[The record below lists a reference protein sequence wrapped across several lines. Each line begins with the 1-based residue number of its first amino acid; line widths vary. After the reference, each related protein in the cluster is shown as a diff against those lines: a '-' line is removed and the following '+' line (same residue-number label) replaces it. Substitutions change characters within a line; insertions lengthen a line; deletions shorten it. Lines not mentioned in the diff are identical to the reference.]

1 MKAKGLSDPDAD
13 LTTIVVI
20 GFADEAVAGGAPT
33 GNQLLV
39 ELGLRG
45 DQTTELTVGG
55 LDEDGGI
62 MLRVGLGIADKEAQ
76 LVVFHLVGLGER
88 IVEIVGLAE
97 NGVALAIACCLV
109 ESNRRVEGRGGNV
122 GLALSHDLGAAD
134 DPQVDD
140 GNKENG
146 EGEKEGCHEDR
157 KTAAPPRKSEKD
169 GRKKNLKPII
179 SLSRYER
186 QQPSRCRP
194 RRAAG

>member
-1 MKAKGLSDPDAD
+1 MFSYSVQWCQTVKAKGLSDPDAD
-13 LTTIVVI
+13 LATIVVI

-33 GNQLLV
+33 GDQLLV
-39 ELGLRG
+39 KLWLRG
-45 DQTTELTVGG
+45 DQTTKLTVGG

-76 LVVFHLVGLGER
+76 LVVLQLVSLGER
-88 IVEIVGLAE
+88 IVEVVGLAE
-97 NGVALAIACCLV
+97 DGVAFAIACCLA
-109 ESNRRVEGRGGNV
+109 EGNRRVKRRGGNV
-122 GLALSHDLGAAD
+122 GLALSHGLGAAD

-169 GRKKNLKPII
+169 GRKKI
-179 SLSRYER
+179 
-186 QQPSRCRP
+186 
-194 RRAAG
+194 